1 MSLVNQDNVPRTGVE
16 YLPPAV
22 ATASKVRRSEHDGER
37 GPRICVRIDRDWRIV
52 TIYERTLVKA
62 GNIEVHLLVEFLLP
76 LLHHGGGGK
85 QQRLRRPAR
94 WSGRAQRRRRA
105 GSRAGR
111 GSRHG

>member
-62 GNIEVHLLVEFLLP
+62 GNIEVHLLV
-76 LLHHGGGGK
+76 
-85 QQRLRRPAR
+85 
-94 WSGRAQRRRRA
+94 
-105 GSRAGR
+105 
-111 GSRHG
+111 